1 MRIIYDD
8 LVEFSEIVLRCTQTV
23 KKGMC
28 HYCPFFDRCQ
38 IDDRENRHIQC
49 GEIETKRSI
58 GFKGEN

>member
-49 GEIETKRSI
+49 GEIEMKRSI
-58 GFKGEN
+58 GFGGN